1 MIHKNLIKALL
12 KSLIFYKKA
21 ISPYVSGQCN
31 FSITCSEYAQK
42 TISSKGIIKGLFL
55 SITRIII
62 CSLYPIIKKFNLS
75 NKKISLKVFLFFS
88 LLFIIC
94 ISCTNFSP
102 QGGWSNVVKDTNQE
116 EYYVISDEGRL
127 FQIQFNDQI
136 PMINWSYPEE
146 ENGTSYST
154 PIIRQNS
161 VIGATYKCKGQT
173 CTGDIF
179 ELDKLSGDVLWKKT
193 IPSKINSNLI
203 IINDTLFV
211 ASLNNEKEDKINN
224 ASIYIISLKK
234 GAIGE
239 IIGKIPIEGEI
250 WTGVHSY
257 GEKNVIVGTMKGM
270 IYSYN
275 VDELLSVKDKK
286 YSEALIFSHKFP
298 HAINS
303 PLNVHNKRLFFADIA
318 GNFYSINLEDFKNNQ
333 LDKMKIL
340 TTNEWIINN
349 PIFLNDE
356 VYLFTLNGD
365 IYVVDFDT
373 NEVKDKFSIDEI
385 VVGDPILLS
394 DASDQEFLIPTEKNG
409 IEIVSNNGFEKGSS
423 LGNYPTDKKLYS
435 APLINDRT
443 LLIHTE
449 DGEILFFNIKSRDL
463 IYCLDLNKGSVCD

>member
-1 MIHKNLIKALL
+1 
-12 KSLIFYKKA
+12 
-21 ISPYVSGQCN
+21 
-31 FSITCSEYAQK
+31 
-42 TISSKGIIKGLFL
+42 
-55 SITRIII
+55 
-62 CSLYPIIKKFNLS
+62 
-75 NKKISLKVFLFFS
+75 
-88 LLFIIC
+88 
-94 ISCTNFSP
+94 
-102 QGGWSNVVKDTNQE
+102 
-116 EYYVISDEGRL
+116 
-127 FQIQFNDQI
+127 
-136 PMINWSYPEE
+136 MINWSYPEE

-224 ASIYIISLKK
+224 ASIYMISLKK
-234 GAIGE
+234 GALGE

-303 PLNVHNKRLFFADIA
+303 PLVVHNKRLFFADIA

-333 LDKMKIL
+333 LDKIKVL

-365 IYVVDFDT
+365 IYIVDFDT
-373 NEVKDKFSIDEI
+373 HEVMDKFSIDKI
-385 VVGDPILLS
+385 VVGDPIILS